1 MADELIFFG
10 WDRAAGALAA
20 AHQGGRLRATLNLK
34 VTGDHP
40 GEQDTAA
47 LTFEF
52 HGAPDVTG
60 LLPGAI
66 THVSPAPGSTNAE
79 ETMCPYVELAAPDL
93 PWRYTPEPRNGDKW
107 RPWFA
112 LVVGPADQMALQG
125 RSEVVIGKSVLK
137 EHPLGEAAKWAH
149 VQMTNPPS
157 PAPAHTVSRLLSP
170 YPLEPNTNYLAVVVP
185 IFDSLGNLRWTGAAA
200 DAVVPIYHSWRFRT
214 GDAGDFKDLALR
226 LKTRPI
232 DDPLLRALGRDAIEY
247 PLPGQANV
255 AVVRSALVPPS
266 AVPVNGSDP
275 DGPPPN
281 DVAAS
286 IADMRLSRYDAQGR
300 HVVQLPVYGEAWVA
314 DPLQPAAGWGAS
326 LNDNPRHR
334 VAAGLGLWCGVAKQ
348 DLIADA
354 AAARAAGLFI
364 AAQRIRALTAGLAA
378 AGSLWSRRLPS
389 TPEARLTL
397 FGPAFARM
405 ASVGG
410 GSGGTVLTNVTDPH
424 NGMTNGR
431 PMPPALFSSA
441 ARRLLRPRTAR
452 SRDASAGAL
461 TPEQIVPA
469 ANKCERLA
477 PILRP
482 SLAPDG
488 GRDQRGLPHAD
499 FLAASLRVGAGP
511 GLLSGIELEALGRR
525 LADAGHDRGLLDSIS
540 PHFWPDLLRALLL
553 HPRPDDAAI
562 AQLVERSR
570 SERDE
575 IEIGELG
582 ETLNRIGSEPPARR
596 CRPVDLRALDAVLMT
611 AFRPDRNGVAAARV
625 LNSID
630 GLDPVEPFA
639 PPEICPD
646 LDLPAWRFLRDEGRE
661 WLLLGRNG
669 IQPDDVVAL
678 GTNPRFINA
687 FLTGLNTQALGEL
700 RWRNIPVKT
709 GCTPLRRFW
718 DRITSATAT
727 APSAPATDIRGIA
740 LWNPAQ
746 PLGHADHSPD
756 PSNVRQL
763 VIVFRTDLFRRYP
776 QTLVYLAAAAKTP
789 SGGPDWMAP
798 ATFAPNVA
806 PVFTGEIDPDLV
818 FFGFPVKPEDLA
830 DRWIVVEEAP
840 PGYRFRDKDLPPGET
855 DGGSAAK
862 KAFAAPTRV
871 LFRGDQ
877 FLAGPS

>member
-20 AHQGGRLRATLNLK
+20 AQQGGRLRATLNLE

-40 GEQDTAA
+40 GQQDAAA

-52 HGAPDVTG
+52 LGTPDVTG

-66 THVSPAPGSTNAE
+66 THVSPAPGSTNGE

-93 PWRYTPEPRNGDKW
+93 PWRYTPEPRSGDKW
-107 RPWFA
+107 RPWLA
-112 LVVGPADQMALQG
+112 LIVGPADQMALQG
-125 RSEVVIGKSVLK
+125 RSEVVIGKSVLEK
-137 EHPLGEAAKWAH
+137 HPLREAAKWAH
-149 VQMTNPPS
+149 VQMTNPLP
-157 PAPAHTVSRLLSP
+157 PTPAHTVSRLLSP
-170 YPLEPNTNYLAVVVP
+170 YPLLPNTNYLAVVVP
-185 IFDSLGNLRWTGAAA
+185 VFDSLGNLRWTSAAA
-200 DAVVPIYHSWRFRT
+200 DAIVPAYHSWRFRT

-226 LKTRPI
+226 LKTRRI

-266 AVPVNGSDP
+266 AVPANGSDP
-275 DGPPPN
+275 DGPPPG

-286 IADMRLSRYDAQGR
+286 IADMRLPKYDERGR
-300 HVVQLPVYGEAWVA
+300 HVVQLPVYGAAWVP
-314 DPLQPAAGWGAS
+314 DPLLPAAGWGAS

-354 AAARAAGLFI
+354 AAARAAGLFV
-364 AAQRIRALTAGLAA
+364 ASQRIRALTAGLAA

-389 TPEARLTL
+389 TPEARLSL
-397 FGPAFARM
+397 FGPALARI

-410 GSGGTVLTNVTDPH
+410 GAGATVLSNVTDLD
-424 NGMTNGR
+424 NGRTNGR

-452 SRDASAGAL
+452 SRSASPDALA
-461 TPEQIVPA
+461 PEQIVPA

-488 GRDQRGLPHAD
+488 GRSQRGLPHAD
-499 FLAASLRVGAGP
+499 SLAASLRVGAGP
-511 GLLSGIELEALGRR
+511 GLISGIDRDTLGRR
-525 LADAGHDRGLLDSIS
+525 LADAGHDAALLDSIS
-540 PHFWPDLLRALLL
+540 RHLWPDLLRALLR

-570 SERDE
+570 GERDE
-575 IEIGELG
+575 IDAGELR
-582 ETLNRIGSEPPARR
+582 ETFNRVGSEPPRRR
-596 CRPVDLRALDAVLMT
+596 CTPVDLRALDAVLVA
-611 AFRPDRNGVAAARV
+611 AFRPDRQGVAAARV
-625 LNSID
+625 LDSID
-630 GLDPVEPFA
+630 GLDSDEPFA

-646 LDLPAWRFLRDEGRE
+646 LDLPAWRFLRAEGRE
-661 WLLLGRNG
+661 WLLLGREG

-678 GTNPRFINA
+678 GTNPRFISA

-700 RWRNIPVKT
+700 RWRNIPLKT

-718 DRITSATAT
+718 DRITPATAT
-727 APSAPATDIRGIA
+727 APSTPATDIRGIA

-756 PSNVRQL
+756 PNNVRQL

-789 SGGPDWMAP
+789 AGAPDWIAP

-806 PVFTGEIDPDLV
+806 PMFTGEIDPDLV

-830 DRWIVVEEAP
+830 DRWVVVEEAP
-840 PGYRFRDKDLPPGET
+840 PGYRFREKDLPPGET
-855 DGGSAAK
+855 DGGFAASK
-862 KAFAAPTRV
+862 SFAAPTRV

-877 FLAGPS
+877 FLAASA